1 MRFALILSLLIAI
14 VAVVFAIYNLEP
26 TEVNLIYDTVRAPL
40 ALVII
45 ISLLGGVLLGILAS
59 MPSVMRRGA
68 EVRRLRKRVEE
79 PEGGHAPAPAA
90 TREER
95 RAEPPPPSPPDR
107 EEPAHGAA
115 ETQRLAAETQRMAA
129 EAQKRAAEIER
140 REKESR
146 R

>member
-14 VAVVFAIYNLEP
+14 VAVVFAMYNLEP
-26 TEVNLIYDTVRAPL
+26 TEVNLVYDTARAPL

-59 MPSVMRRGA
+59 MPSVMKRGA

-79 PEGGHAPAPAA
+79 PEGGHAPAA

-95 RAEPPPPSPPDR
+95 RAEPPPPSPPGR
-107 EEPAHGAA
+107 EEPDAAVGAA